1 MLTQKMFRNKRMK
14 SSLLIHKF
22 ANVCAGIAL
31 SLSVSAVS
39 AEGRVPLPVVPKA
52 QAPVSETQAC
62 VEPTDVMRKNHH
74 VFLKHQR
81 DDTMHQGIR
90 TESHSLK
97 NCINCHVTPNE
108 NGEYSS
114 VHEDDGHFCVSC
126 HRYAAVSIDCF
137 QCHLSVPESAE
148 SNATAELGLDNFTV
162 SDSTQ

>member
-1 MLTQKMFRNKRMK
+1 MLTQKMFRNKRIIYK
-14 SSLLIHKF
+14 I
-22 ANVCAGIAL
+22 ANACAGIV
-31 SLSVSAVS
+31 LSVTVSTVS
-39 AEGRVPLPVVPKA
+39 ADGRIPLPVVPKA
-52 QAPVSETQAC
+52 QSEAKTC
-62 VEPTDVMRKNHH
+62 VEPTDVMRKQHH

-108 NGEYSS
+108 KGEILS

-137 QCHLSVPESAE
+137 QCHLSVPETTSA
-148 SNATAELGLDNFTV
+148 NAITELGLDSFKLSN
-162 SDSTQ
+162 STQ